1 MAFKWKRTG
10 SGRTR
15 LSRSFFLLFYSVLSS
30 FSNTRFVFQNRFQK
44 RRKER
49 SFFSAFSNNSN
60 HSFRIEELMF
70 LNPSY
75 ASIVQRQ
82 RIESQEKGKYRE
94 GKTPC
99 TPCMVF
105 NLSSAK
111 LFSFFIGVRSVGRSN
126 SNHQKTL
133 LRFDPRGKSLN
144 SSLFPSGSSSALVI
158 FGNGASR

>member
-1 MAFKWKRTG
+1 
-10 SGRTR
+10 
-15 LSRSFFLLFYSVLSS
+15 
-30 FSNTRFVFQNRFQK
+30 
-44 RRKER
+44 
-49 SFFSAFSNNSN
+49 
-60 HSFRIEELMF
+60 MF

-75 ASIVQRQ
+75 ASIVERQ

-105 NLSSAK
+105 NLGETSAK
-111 LFSFFIGVRSVGRSN
+111 VFSFFIGVRSVGRSN

-144 SSLFPSGSSSALVI
+144 SSLFPSGNSSALVI